1 MNFASDGGRWRT
13 RPATQPLRVSGQE
26 AVTGQLHRVP
36 FGLEM
41 ITAIIDSVT
50 AKSGKDRACFEKLYQ
65 LGAELGHGGFGT
77 VYGAWRL
84 TDHKEVA
91 VKHIR
96 KSRVM
101 EWAQLGNFPRVPME
115 VYLMLKVKGH
125 PGIVELLDWFE
136 TPDGF
141 LLVMEMPEHCR
152 DLFDVITEQ
161 GPLEEDV
168 ARSLFRQ
175 VVDAVAHCHTQG
187 VTHRDIKDENLLLNT
202 QTGQVKLI
210 DFGSG
215 ALLHDSTYSNFD
227 GTRVY
232 SPPEWIAFRRY
243 KALPATVWSL
253 GILLYDM
260 VCGDIPFE
268 RDQEILQA
276 QVLFRT
282 SVSPECESLV
292 HWCLS
297 TCPSER
303 PSLEQILQHPWMKDV
318 CT

>member
-1 MNFASDGGRWRT
+1 
-13 RPATQPLRVSGQE
+13 
-26 AVTGQLHRVP
+26 
-36 FGLEM
+36 M
-41 ITAIIDSVT
+41 ITTIIDCVT
-50 AKSGKDRACFEKLYQ
+50 SKTGKDRACFEKLYK

-84 TDHKEVA
+84 TDHTQVA

-96 KSRVM
+96 KSRVT
-101 EWAQLGNFPRVPME
+101 EWAQVGKFYRVPME

-125 PGIVELLDWFE
+125 PGVIELLDWFE
-136 TPDGF
+136 TSDSF

-175 VVDAVAHCHTQG
+175 VVDAIMHCHAQG

-232 SPPEWIAFRRY
+232 SPPEWIEFQRY
-243 KALPATVWSL
+243 KAVPATVWSL

-276 QVLFRT
+276 QVIFRT
-282 SVSPECESLV
+282 SVSTECENLV
-292 HWCLS
+292 NWCLS
-297 TCPSER
+297 TCHTER

-318 CT
+318 RT

>member
-1 MNFASDGGRWRT
+1 
-13 RPATQPLRVSGQE
+13 
-26 AVTGQLHRVP
+26 
-36 FGLEM
+36 M
-41 ITAIIDSVT
+41 ITTLLDSAT
-50 AKSGKDRACFEKLYQ
+50 SKSGKDRTCFEKLYR

-84 TDHKEVA
+84 TDHMQVA

-96 KSRVM
+96 KSRVT
-101 EWAQLGNFPRVPME
+101 EWAQLGTKRVPME
-115 VYLMLKVKGH
+115 VCLMLKVKGH

-136 TPDGF
+136 TSDGF

-161 GPLEEDV
+161 GPLEEEV

-175 VVDAVAHCHTQG
+175 VVDAVVHCHAQG

-202 QTGQVKLI
+202 QTGKVKLI

-215 ALLHDSTYSNFD
+215 ALLRDSTYNNFD

-232 SPPEWIAFRRY
+232 SPPEWIALRRY
-243 KALPATVWSL
+243 KALPAAVWSL

-268 RDQEILQA
+268 RDQDILQA
-276 QVLFRT
+276 QVVFRT
-282 SVSPECESLV
+282 SVSPECENLV
-292 HWCLS
+292 RWCLS
-297 TCPSER
+297 TRPSER
-303 PSLEQILQHPWMKDV
+303 PSLEQILQHPWMSE
-318 CT
+318 TRT

>member
-1 MNFASDGGRWRT
+1 MLGGVVRH
-13 RPATQPLRVSGQE
+13 G
-26 AVTGQLHRVP
+26 
-36 FGLEM
+36 
-41 ITAIIDSVT
+41 
-50 AKSGKDRACFEKLYQ
+50 GKDRACFEKLYQ

-84 TDHKEVA
+84 ADHKQVA
-91 VKHIR
+91 VKHIW
-96 KSRVM
+96 KSRIM
-101 EWAQLGNFPRVPME
+101 EWAQLGNMSRVPME

-125 PGIVELLDWFE
+125 QGIIDLLDWFE
-136 TPDGF
+136 TPDSF
-141 LLVMEMPEHCR
+141 LLVMEMPDHCR

-161 GPLEEDV
+161 GPLDEDA

-175 VVDAVAHCHTQG
+175 VVEAVVHCHAQG

-202 QTGQVKLI
+202 QTGKLKLI

-215 ALLHDSTYSNFD
+215 SLLHDSTYSNFD

-232 SPPEWIAFRRY
+232 SPPEWVAFRKY
-243 KALPATVWSL
+243 KAVPAAVWSL

-276 QVLFRT
+276 QVVFRT
-282 SVSPECESLV
+282 SVSSECENLI
-292 HWCLS
+292 HRCLS
-297 TCPSER
+297 TRPSER
-303 PSLEQILQHPWMKDV
+303 PSLEQILQHPWMKEER
-318 CT
+318 T

>member
-1 MNFASDGGRWRT
+1 MLT
-13 RPATQPLRVSGQE
+13 TL
-26 AVTGQLHRVP
+26 
-36 FGLEM
+36 
-41 ITAIIDSVT
+41 IDSVIS
-50 AKSGKDRACFEKLYQ
+50 KSGKDRACFEKLYQ

-77 VYGAWRL
+77 VYAARRL
-84 TDHKEVA
+84 TDHMQVA

-101 EWAQLGNFPRVPME
+101 EWAQLGNFSRVPME

-125 PGIVELLDWFE
+125 HGIVELLDWFD
-136 TPDGF
+136 TSDGF

-168 ARSLFRQ
+168 ACSLFRQ
-175 VVDAVAHCHTQG
+175 VVDAVVHCHAQG

-202 QTGQVKLI
+202 QTGKVKLI

-215 ALLHDSTYSNFD
+215 ALLHDSTYNNFD

-232 SPPEWIAFRRY
+232 SPPEWVAYRRY
-243 KALPATVWSL
+243 KAVPATVWSL

-276 QVLFRT
+276 QVVFRT
-282 SVSPECESLV
+282 SVSQECENLI

-297 TCPSER
+297 ARPSER
-303 PSLEQILQHPWMKDV
+303 PSLEQILQHPWMKDER
-318 CT
+318 T

>member
-1 MNFASDGGRWRT
+1 MVFIHLWQCVRAGGILASFHHF
-13 RPATQPLRVSGQE
+13 
-26 AVTGQLHRVP
+26 VTS
-36 FGLEM
+36 LEM
-41 ITAIIDSVT
+41 ITPLIDAVT
-50 AKSGKDRACFEKLYQ
+50 FKSGKDRACFEKLYQ

-84 TDHKEVA
+84 ADHKQVA
-91 VKHIR
+91 VKHIW
-96 KSRVM
+96 KSRIM
-101 EWAQLGNFPRVPME
+101 EWAQLGNMSRVPME

-125 PGIVELLDWFE
+125 QGIIDLLDWFE
-136 TPDGF
+136 TPDSF
-141 LLVMEMPEHCR
+141 LLVMEMPDHCR

-161 GPLEEDV
+161 GPLDEDA

-175 VVDAVAHCHTQG
+175 VVEAVVHCHAQG

-202 QTGQVKLI
+202 QTGKLKLI

-215 ALLHDSTYSNFD
+215 SLLHDSTYSNFD

-232 SPPEWIAFRRY
+232 SPPEWVAFRKY
-243 KALPATVWSL
+243 KAVPAAVWSL

-276 QVLFRT
+276 QVVFRT
-282 SVSPECESLV
+282 SVSSGKRLDVSICCHV
-292 HWCLS
+292 CL
-297 TCPSER
+297 
-303 PSLEQILQHPWMKDV
+303 
-318 CT
+318 